1 MAHDLRSSYAALEI
15 SEKSYRG
22 IFENVTEGIYQSET
36 AADGSYFTK
45 ANPAMAH
52 LLGYATPEEVIQGY
66 SDLNT
71 QLFVDPSDRIRF
83 VNLLRERQSVSGFEC
98 RLKKRTG
105 EPIWVAIGARL
116 IVDKGRTRYTIEG
129 TMVDISDRK
138 AAEEDMLRLGNLLTN
153 MMDAM
158 PSVLVAVDAEVRVTQ
173 WNREA
178 EGLTGIPADRAQ
190 GSLLGEVFPQIADQ
204 MGRIRDAIA
213 HRPFEPQDTMAL
225 TVNGE
230 KRINDIIVYPLS
242 AEGVEG
248 AVIRLDDVTDR
259 IRMKEMMIQSE
270 KMLSVGGL
278 AAGMAHEINNPLAG
292 ILQNTQVIENRLL
305 GQLSKN
311 DRTAAQCG
319 VDRAAMHCYL
329 KARRIPEMLASVS
342 DSGRRAARIVD
353 NMLSFARKGDS
364 KPSSIDL
371 AALMDLTL
379 ELAENDYD
387 LKKRLDFRHIRVHK
401 QYDSTLP
408 PVPGNS
414 SKIQQ
419 VFLNLL
425 RNGAQAM
432 AARPDR
438 GDGAAPPAQFNLR
451 ILKRAEMA
459 RIEIQDNGPGMD
471 EDTCK
476 RVFEPFFTTK
486 NVGVGTGLGLSVS
499 YFIITENHKGSLTV
513 MSEPGKGSTFVIELP
528 MNPS

>member
-1 MAHDLRSSYAALEI
+1 
-15 SEKSYRG
+15 
-22 IFENVTEGIYQSET
+22 
-36 AADGSYFTK
+36 
-45 ANPAMAH
+45 
-52 LLGYATPEEVIQGY
+52 
-66 SDLNT
+66 
-71 QLFVDPSDRIRF
+71 
-83 VNLLRERQSVSGFEC
+83 
-98 RLKKRTG
+98 
-105 EPIWVAIGARL
+105 
-116 IVDKGRTRYTIEG
+116 
-129 TMVDISDRK
+129 VDISDRK

-311 DRTAAQCG
+311 DRTAVQCG